1 MKKFLKEMIG
11 KSVEEVIEIAKAE
24 GFEFEYHA
32 QTEDD
37 FASMDFEFS
46 GYDPYLIFDEK
57 GIADDWSCYSRE

>member
-1 MKKFLKEMIG
+1 MKEFLKAMMG
-11 KSVEEVIEIAKAE
+11 KSVEEVMAIAEAK

-46 GYDPYLIFDEK
+46 GYDAYLVFDEE
-57 GIADDWSCYSRE
+57 GIVDDWSCYSLE